1 MFGLSD
7 ASGVRLNDAL
17 RQEIRV
23 AVCHDILDFLFEFS
37 ALACFRQKLG
47 DQFCNQCRGTVLRHR
62 CSTNRSAIN
71 GGLDRLCAAGAYR
84 LADWIAGLK

>member
-1 MFGLSD
+1 VKVFLIKRPLGKSTLF
-7 ASGVRLNDAL
+7 L
-17 RQEIRV
+17 RTSP
-23 AVCHDILDFLFEFS
+23 AVCHDIRDFVFEFS

-71 GGLDRLCAAGAYR
+71 GDLGRLCAISIFSF
-84 LADWIAGLK
+84 DPKTDS